1 MNGGSDI
8 VDYFAFSLSRERLVG
23 VLLRS
28 MERDADVFVEDS
40 SGTVLASSIAASN
53 ESDRLT
59 VALAAGSYFV
69 RVEAYGRGPNSYDL
83 QMGTAAPDRPTSDF
97 DSPVV
102 VEVGACFDDSDARI
116 APYWDIDWVRVD
128 LVAGEKYVLE
138 VRGAD
143 SGSGTLTDPE
153 LAGIYVTPATAVHLV
168 YEAAGRLEGKG
179 GGRIGDNGLPSAVL
193 QPERSPLRRDLGSS
207 GGAGAQPG
215 TWRCSRLR

>member
-1 MNGGSDI
+1 M
-8 VDYFAFSLSRERLVG
+8 DYFEFSLSRERLVG

-59 VALAAGSYFV
+59 VALAEGEYFV
-69 RVEAYGRGPNSYDL
+69 RVEAYGRGRNSYVL

-97 DSPVV
+97 GSPAV

-143 SGSGTLTDPE
+143 SGPGTLIDPE
-153 LAGIYVTPATAVHLV
+153 LAGIYVDPTTAVHLV
-168 YEAAGRLEGKG
+168 YEAGRSI
-179 GGRIGDNGLPSAVL
+179 GRQG
-193 QPERSPLRRDLGSS
+193 
-207 GGAGAQPG
+207 
-215 TWRCSRLR
+215 WRAHR